1 MIGQHIY
8 PPTNWTAGAS
18 RPAVPGVYGHRFKI
32 RLVAVCLGVVFFGLM
47 GPAAAQDGNLAL
59 QLQRIRR
66 DLSDLQAYVYS
77 GKVPERPA
85 VPDAMPAPS
94 GESASAARLQ
104 VQIQNLETQMRE
116 LTGRVEEVEFKVST
130 LKDRLEKMIADV
142 DQRFRDLE
150 TAVAGKQT
158 SAPPAG
164 GTAVAGAP
172 QDTPKTAETPGT
184 QPITSVGQPGTPA
197 AGQKLEPGQQVLGTL
212 SRKGAK
218 AVKPP
223 IETPPDAAS
232 GKPPTPSG
240 PPGSQ
245 IAAATEGTP
254 QQQYEQAFTLLQ
266 RREYD
271 KAADAFK
278 TFVDGNPE
286 NPLAS
291 NALYWL
297 GETYYFQKNYADAA
311 RVFLDGF
318 KRYPKGNKAPD
329 NLFKLGK
336 ALAAIEEKQPACAAW
351 SKLLK
356 TFPNANKRLLGNA
369 RSERTRVG
377 CS

>member
-1 MIGQHIY
+1 MIGQYIY
-8 PPTNWTAGAS
+8 PPTDWTARAS
-18 RPAVPGVYGHRFKI
+18 RPLVPGFCGVRFRSK
-32 RLVAVCLGVVFFGLM
+32 LAVACLGVVLFGLM
-47 GPAAAQDGNLAL
+47 GPAAAQDGNLAF

-66 DLSDLQAYVYS
+66 DLSDLQAYIYS

-85 VPDAMPAPS
+85 VPSAMPAP
-94 GESASAARLQ
+94 GGDGASAARLQ
-104 VQIQNLETQMRE
+104 VQIQNLEMQMRE

-142 DQRFRDLE
+142 DQRFLDLE

-164 GTAVAGAP
+164 GAAVAGAP

-184 QPITSVGQPGTPA
+184 RPITSVGQPWTPA
-197 AGQKLEPGQQVLGTL
+197 DGQKLEPGQQVLGTL
-212 SRKGAK
+212 SRKGAA

-223 IETPPDAAS
+223 IETLPDAAG
-232 GKPPTPSG
+232 GKPPAPSG

-254 QQQYEQAFTLLQ
+254 QRQYERAFALLQ

-271 KAADAFK
+271 KAANAFK
-278 TFVDGNPE
+278 VFADGNPG

-336 ALAAIEEKQPACAAW
+336 ALAAIDEKQPACAAW

-356 TFPNANKRLLGNA
+356 TFPNTNERLLGNA
-369 RSERTRVG
+369 RGERARVG